1 LSSRRKTAP
10 VHATNIRVCI
20 IEDHAIVRAGI
31 RMLIE
36 KEQGIDVVY
45 ESPTASEALAVIG
58 TYEPDVI
65 LLDLSL
71 RTENGIDFLPQ
82 LLRYFSPAKVLVLT
96 ANEDV
101 ETHLQAVEAGATG
114 VVMKEQA
121 PDILVKA
128 IHSVYAGEPWIGSAL
143 SLAALSKLSRRRD
156 DREKAASEEPKI
168 ALLTPREREVICV
181 VAKGY
186 NGARIADELG
196 ISEATVRHHI
206 TSILSKLEVSNKL
219 ELAVYAF
226 NHGLAPQPGRNT
238 ES

>member
-1 LSSRRKTAP
+1 
-10 VHATNIRVCI
+10 
-20 IEDHAIVRAGI
+20 
-31 RMLIE
+31 MLIE

-45 ESPTASEALAVIG
+45 ESATASEALAG
-58 TYEPDVI
+58 AATFEPDVI
-65 LLDLSL
+65 LLDVSL
-71 RTENGIDFLPQ
+71 RTESGIDLLPH
-82 LLRYFSPAKVLVLT
+82 LLRDFSSAKVLVLT
-96 ANEDV
+96 AIEDV

-121 PDILVKA
+121 PEVLVKA
-128 IHSVYAGEPWIGSAL
+128 IHSVYSGEPWIGRAL
-143 SLAALSKLSRRRD
+143 SVAALGKLSRRRD
-156 DREKAASEEPKI
+156 EREKTAMEEPKV
-168 ALLTPREREVICV
+168 ARLTPRERQVICV

-186 NGARIADELG
+186 NGARIAAELQ

-226 NHGLAPQPGRNT
+226 QHRLAVRPGDNV

>member
-1 LSSRRKTAP
+1 
-10 VHATNIRVCI
+10 
-20 IEDHAIVRAGI
+20 
-31 RMLIE
+31 MLIE

-45 ESPTASEALAVIG
+45 ESATASEALAG
-58 TYEPDVI
+58 AATFEPDVI
-65 LLDLSL
+65 LLDVSL
-71 RTENGIDFLPQ
+71 RTESGIELLPH
-82 LLRYFSPAKVLVLT
+82 LLRDFSSAKVLVLT
-96 ANEDV
+96 AIEDV

-121 PDILVKA
+121 PEVLVKA
-128 IHSVYAGEPWIGSAL
+128 IHSVYSGEPWIGRAL
-143 SLAALSKLSRRRD
+143 SVAALGKLSRRRD
-156 DREKAASEEPKI
+156 EREKTAMEEPKV
-168 ALLTPREREVICV
+168 ARLTPRERQVICV

-186 NGARIADELG
+186 NGARIAAELQ

-226 NHGLAPQPGRNT
+226 QHRLAVRPGDNV